1 MKKLIVFD
9 LDGTLLNTI
18 ADLGNACNYALRKGG
33 HAEHPLT
40 AYNYMVGNGVRRLME
55 RAAPDATPETIDSLL
70 EDFRVYYDE
79 HCTDRTEPYPGM
91 PELLET
97 LVSKGI
103 KVAVA
108 SNKYQVAVDRIIN
121 HYFPHIE
128 FASVRGERP
137 DCPKKPDPS
146 IVFAVLN
153 ESPTPKADVMMVG
166 DSAVD
171 IETARRACIESVGV
185 TWGFRPV
192 SELRGAYA
200 DHIVSDPSEILALAE
215 AAQ

>member
-1 MKKLIVFD
+1 MKKLIIFD

-18 ADLGNACNYALRKGG
+18 ADLGNACNYALKQAGYF
-33 HAEHPLT
+33 EHPLT

-55 RAAPDATPETIDSLL
+55 RAAPDASPEVIDSLL
-70 EDFRVYYDE
+70 RDFRSYYDE
-79 HCTDRTEPYPGM
+79 HCMDCTQPYPGM

-97 LVSKGI
+97 LVSSGI

-108 SNKYQVAVDRIIN
+108 SNKYQAAVDKITA
-121 HYFPHIE
+121 HYFPNIK
-128 FASVRGERP
+128 FAAIRGERH

-146 IVFAVLN
+146 VIFAILN

-171 IETARRACIESVGV
+171 METARRACIESTGV

-200 DHIVSDPSEILALAE
+200 DHIVSDPGEIIDLAGLE
-215 AAQ
+215 I